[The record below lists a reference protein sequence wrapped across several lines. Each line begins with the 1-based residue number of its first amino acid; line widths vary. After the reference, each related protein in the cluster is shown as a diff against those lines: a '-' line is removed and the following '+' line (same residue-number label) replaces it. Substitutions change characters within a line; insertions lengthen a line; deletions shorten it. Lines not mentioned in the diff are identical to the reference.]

1 MSWTILLATS
11 VEGRC
16 QMTKRRDE
24 KLTPELREI
33 LAKARSR
40 FITKFGRE
48 PGPGD
53 PVFFDPDRDVPTPL
67 DADQVRADLCTDGI
81 PSCCSN
87 TMWSPGSRRRPL
99 PGSWASVAESSI
111 TGSRPASSIAR

>member
-53 PVFFDPDRDVPTPL
+53 RVFFDPDRDVPTPL
-67 DADQVRADLCTDGI
+67 DADQVRADLVRAMRRAGI
-81 PSCCSN
+81 AKQKQEEVLGRWDRNEPN
-87 TMWSPGSRRRPL
+87 IFG
-99 PGSWASVAESSI
+99 G
-111 TGSRPASSIAR
+111 